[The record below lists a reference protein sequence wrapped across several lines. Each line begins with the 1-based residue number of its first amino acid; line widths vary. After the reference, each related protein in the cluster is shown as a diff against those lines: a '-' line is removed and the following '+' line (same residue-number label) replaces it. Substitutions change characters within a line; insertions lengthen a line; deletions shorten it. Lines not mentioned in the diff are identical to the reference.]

1 MSLVDGDFYIDNLT
15 QNFYLREAGVWNLKG
30 SLAAAGGGGLN
41 GLNLY
46 ALPGVPSNS
55 FGLNNESYIDTTAF
69 HLYVKSSGVWVDK
82 GSIVGPT
89 GPTGAAGAAGPT
101 GSTGPTGATGPAGAD
116 GAIGPAGPAGVPG
129 QPGADGE
136 DGLAG
141 PPGPAGAQGIQ
152 GPTGSTGSTGAPG
165 VDGQPGAMGFP
176 GRDGEDGSDGIGMPG
191 PAGAQGI
198 QGVQGNPGVDGQ
210 PGPMGMRGYDGDDG
224 ADGMSIPGAP
234 GAQGNP
240 GVNGLN
246 GIMGP
251 PGMDGEDGIDGVAI
265 PGNPGTPGAQG
276 IQGIPG
282 TNGIDGMM
290 GRPGFD
296 GDDGADGMAIPGP
309 VGPQGPQGI
318 QGIQGPSGGGGGS
331 TYIVIDNGNNDG
343 YETPFPIP
351 IIPVAGRIPGVIT
364 VNAVPEPGCLGE
376 NSGQSSSGISLVT
389 ATAKDLGTMTLSPGL
404 WLVTGEIEIVTTS
417 ASLTANS
424 ITVGWGLGA
433 TGVLAGVGFQ
443 NGPIHAATTTTSQ
456 NIGLPLPA
464 AIVTS
469 LPTSPLVLR
478 AIAKASFTAGTVAG
492 NYKIFAVRIG

>member
-89 GPTGAAGAAGPT
+89 GAAGAAGAT
-101 GSTGPTGATGPAGAD
+101 GSTGPTGATGPTGPAGAD
-116 GAIGPAGPAGVPG
+116 GATGPAGPAGVPG

-152 GPTGSTGSTGAPG
+152 GSTGSTGAPG
-165 VDGQPGAMGFP
+165 VDGQPGPMGFP

-191 PAGAQGI
+191 PAGAAGTQGI
-198 QGVQGNPGVDGQ
+198 QGNPGVDGQ

-309 VGPQGPQGI
+309 VGPQGPIGP
-318 QGIQGPSGGGGGS
+318 QGPAGSGGGGS

-376 NSGQSSSGISLVT
+376 NSGQSSSGIALVT
-389 ATAKDLGTMTLSPGL
+389 ATAKDLGTITLSPGL
-404 WLVTGEIEIVTTS
+404 WLVTGEIEIVATS

-443 NGPIHAATTTTSQ
+443 NGPIHAATTTTTQ

-464 AIVTS
+464 AVVTS
-469 LPTSPLVLR
+469 LPASPLVLR

-492 NYKIFAVRIG
+492 NYKITAVRIG